1 MEVTIIGVDMSRII
15 RFFVGFLVVLSS
27 CTAAPTASTRTVVV
41 SFSVLGDIVR
51 NVVGDAA
58 TVKTFVGPD
67 SDAHAYEPTPQ
78 DAVALEQATAIVTIG
93 LGFESWLDEIYAASG
108 SKSPVIVSSAAIK
121 PIKVDPSV
129 GGHAH
134 EEGHTEEE
142 AHADEEGHTEEEA
155 HADEKEE
162 LDPHIWH
169 DVQNVIS
176 MVETIRDG
184 LIVAM
189 PDQADTFRTNSTRYI
204 NELRQ
209 LDAEIVTMVES
220 IPNDRR
226 KLVTNHDTFGYFAQ
240 RYGFV
245 VVGTVLGVSTE
256 GSDPSATEIV
266 ELTAA
271 IRDSAVPTIFIEN
284 MSNSALIDNV
294 AAEAGV
300 TIAPA
305 LYTDALGIADS
316 DGATYLNMM
325 RYNVSTMKT
334 ALQGK

>member
-1 MEVTIIGVDMSRII
+1 MEVTINGVDMSRLM
-15 RFFVGFLVVLSS
+15 RFLVGILVVLSS
-27 CTAAPTASTRTVVV
+27 CSTAPTAANRTVVV
-41 SFSVLGDIVR
+41 SFSVLGDIVE

-78 DAVALEQATAIVTIG
+78 DAVALEQATAVVTIG
-93 LGFESWLDEIYAASG
+93 LGFEPWLDEIYAASG
-108 SKSPVIVSSAAIK
+108 SKSPVIVSSAALK
-121 PIKVDPSV
+121 PIKVDPSAA
-129 GGHAH
+129 G
-134 EEGHTEEE
+134 
-142 AHADEEGHTEEEA
+142 HADEEGHAEEEEA
-155 HADEKEE
+155 HAGEAEE
-162 LDPHIWH
+162 LDPHVWH
-169 DVQNVIS
+169 DAQNVIT

-184 LIVAM
+184 LIAAM
-189 PDQADTFRTNSTRYI
+189 PDQAQTFRANSTRYI
-204 NELRQ
+204 AELQQ
-209 LDAEIVTMVES
+209 LDADIVTMVDS
-220 IPNDRR
+220 IPVERR

-256 GSDPSATEIV
+256 GNDPSATEIV
-266 ELTAA
+266 ALTAA
-271 IRDSAVPTIFIEN
+271 IRESAVPTIFIEN
-284 MSNSALIDNV
+284 MSNSSLIDNV

-305 LYTDALGIADS
+305 LYTDALGSADS

-325 RYNVSTMKT
+325 RYNVTTMKT

>member
-1 MEVTIIGVDMSRII
+1 MSRII
-15 RFFVGFLVVLSS
+15 RFLVGFLVVLSS
-27 CTAAPTASTRTVVV
+27 CTAAPTAATRTVVV
-41 SFSVLGDIVR
+41 SFSVLGDIVQ

-58 TVKTFVGPD
+58 TVKTFAGPD

-121 PIKVDPSV
+121 PIKVVPSV
-129 GGHAH
+129 GGHAN
-134 EEGHTEEE
+134 EEGHS
-142 AHADEEGHTEEEA
+142 EEEA

-169 DVQNVIS
+169 DVQNVIT

-209 LDAEIVTMVES
+209 LDAEVVTMVES
-220 IPNDRR
+220 IPTDRR

-294 AAEAGV
+294 ATEAGV

-305 LYTDALGIADS
+305 LYTDALGSADS

-325 RYNVSTMKT
+325 RYNVTTMKT

>member
-1 MEVTIIGVDMSRII
+1 MEVTINGVDMSRLMQ
-15 RFFVGFLVVLSS
+15 FLVGILVVLSS
-27 CTAAPTASTRTVVV
+27 CSTAPTAANRTVVV
-41 SFSVLGDIVR
+41 SFSVLGDIVE

-78 DAVALEQATAIVTIG
+78 DAVALEQATAVVTIG
-93 LGFESWLDEIYAASG
+93 LGFEPWLDEIYAASG
-108 SKSPVIVSSAAIK
+108 SKSPVIVSSAALK
-121 PIKVDPSV
+121 PIKVDPSAA
-129 GGHAH
+129 G
-134 EEGHTEEE
+134 
-142 AHADEEGHTEEEA
+142 HADEEGHAEEEEA
-155 HADEKEE
+155 HAGEAEE
-162 LDPHIWH
+162 LDPHVWH
-169 DVQNVIS
+169 DAQNVIT

-184 LIVAM
+184 LIAAM
-189 PDQADTFRTNSTRYI
+189 PDQAQTFRANSTRYI
-204 NELRQ
+204 AELQQ
-209 LDAEIVTMVES
+209 LDADIVTMVDS
-220 IPNDRR
+220 IPVERR

-256 GSDPSATEIV
+256 GNDPSATEIV
-266 ELTAA
+266 ALTAA
-271 IRDSAVPTIFIEN
+271 IRESAVPTIFIEN
-284 MSNSALIDNV
+284 MSNSSLIDNV

-305 LYTDALGIADS
+305 LYTDALGSADS

-325 RYNVSTMKT
+325 RYNVTTMKT

>member
-1 MEVTIIGVDMSRII
+1 MAVTINGVDMSKMM
-15 RFFVGFLVVLSS
+15 RFLIGFVVSLSS
-27 CTAAPTASTRTVVV
+27 CSAAPSSANRTVVV
-41 SFSVLGDIVR
+41 SFSVLGDIVE

-78 DAVALEQATAIVTIG
+78 DAVALEQATAVVTIG
-93 LGFESWLDEIYAASG
+93 LGFEPWLDEIYAASG
-108 SKSPVIVSSAAIK
+108 SKSPVIVSSAALK
-121 PIKVDPSV
+121 PIKVDPSAA
-129 GGHAH
+129 G
-134 EEGHTEEE
+134 
-142 AHADEEGHTEEEA
+142 HADEEGHAEEEEA
-155 HADEKEE
+155 HAGEAEE
-162 LDPHIWH
+162 LDPHVWH
-169 DVQNVIS
+169 DAQNVIT

-184 LIVAM
+184 LIAAM
-189 PDQADTFRTNSTRYI
+189 PDQAQTFRANSTRYI
-204 NELRQ
+204 AELQQ
-209 LDAEIVTMVES
+209 LDADIVTMVDS
-220 IPNDRR
+220 IPVERR

-256 GSDPSATEIV
+256 GNDPSATEIV
-266 ELTAA
+266 ALTAA
-271 IRDSAVPTIFIEN
+271 IRESAVPTIFIEN
-284 MSNSALIDNV
+284 MSNSSLIDNV

-305 LYTDALGIADS
+305 LYTDALGSADS

-325 RYNVSTMKT
+325 RYNVTTMKT

>member
-1 MEVTIIGVDMSRII
+1 MSRII

-58 TVKTFVGPD
+58 KVKTFVGPD

-121 PIKVDPSV
+121 PIKADPSV

-162 LDPHIWH
+162 LDPHIWY

-209 LDAEIVTMVES
+209 LDAEVVTMVES

>member
-1 MEVTIIGVDMSRII
+1 MEVTINGVDMSRLLQ
-15 RFFVGFLVVLSS
+15 FLVGILVVLSS
-27 CTAAPTASTRTVVV
+27 CSTAPTAANRTVVV
-41 SFSVLGDIVR
+41 SFSVLGDIVE

-78 DAVALEQATAIVTIG
+78 DAVALEQATAVVTIG
-93 LGFESWLDEIYAASG
+93 LGFEPWLDEIYAASG
-108 SKSPVIVSSAAIK
+108 SKSPVIVSSAALK
-121 PIKVDPSV
+121 PIKVDPSAA
-129 GGHAH
+129 G
-134 EEGHTEEE
+134 
-142 AHADEEGHTEEEA
+142 HADEEGHAEEEA
-155 HADEKEE
+155 HAGEAEE
-162 LDPHIWH
+162 LDPHVWH
-169 DVQNVIS
+169 DAQNVIT

-184 LIVAM
+184 LIAAM
-189 PDQADTFRTNSTRYI
+189 PDQAQTFRANSTRYI
-204 NELRQ
+204 AELQQ
-209 LDAEIVTMVES
+209 LDADIVTMVDS
-220 IPNDRR
+220 IPVERR

-256 GSDPSATEIV
+256 GNDPSATEIV
-266 ELTAA
+266 ALTAA
-271 IRDSAVPTIFIEN
+271 IRESAVPTIFIEN
-284 MSNSALIDNV
+284 MSNSSLIDNV

-305 LYTDALGIADS
+305 LYTDALGSADS

-325 RYNVSTMKT
+325 RYNVTTMKT

>member
-1 MEVTIIGVDMSRII
+1 MSRLM
-15 RFFVGFLVVLSS
+15 RFLVGILVVLSS
-27 CTAAPTASTRTVVV
+27 CSTAPTAANRTVVV
-41 SFSVLGDIVR
+41 SFSVLGDIVE

-78 DAVALEQATAIVTIG
+78 DAVALEQATAVVTIG
-93 LGFESWLDEIYAASG
+93 LGFEPWLDEIYAASG
-108 SKSPVIVSSAAIK
+108 SKSPVIVSSAALK
-121 PIKVDPSV
+121 PIKVDPSAA
-129 GGHAH
+129 G
-134 EEGHTEEE
+134 
-142 AHADEEGHTEEEA
+142 HADEEGHAEEEEA
-155 HADEKEE
+155 HAGEAEE
-162 LDPHIWH
+162 LDPHVWH
-169 DVQNVIS
+169 DAQNVIT

-184 LIVAM
+184 LIAAM
-189 PDQADTFRTNSTRYI
+189 PDQAQTFRANSTRYI
-204 NELRQ
+204 AELQQ
-209 LDAEIVTMVES
+209 LDADIVTMVDS
-220 IPNDRR
+220 IPVERR

-256 GSDPSATEIV
+256 GNDPSATEIV
-266 ELTAA
+266 ALTAA
-271 IRDSAVPTIFIEN
+271 IRESAVPTIFIEN
-284 MSNSALIDNV
+284 MSNSSLIDNV

-305 LYTDALGIADS
+305 LYTDALGSADS

-325 RYNVSTMKT
+325 RYNVTTMKT

>member
-1 MEVTIIGVDMSRII
+1 MEVTINGVDMSRII

-27 CTAAPTASTRTVVV
+27 CTAAPMASNRTVVV
-41 SFSVLGDIVR
+41 SFSVLGDIVE

-78 DAVALEQATAIVTIG
+78 DAVALEQATAVVTIG
-93 LGFESWLDEIYAASG
+93 LGFEPWLDEIYAASG
-108 SKSPVIVSSAAIK
+108 SKSPVIVSSAALK
-121 PIKVDPSV
+121 PIKVDPAA
-129 GGHAH
+129 GG
-134 EEGHTEEE
+134 
-142 AHADEEGHTEEEA
+142 HADEEGHAEEEA
-155 HADEKEE
+155 HAGDAEE
-162 LDPHIWH
+162 LDPHVWH
-169 DVQNVIS
+169 DAQNVIT

-184 LIVAM
+184 LIAAM
-189 PDQADTFRTNSTRYI
+189 PDQAETFRANSTRYI
-204 NELRQ
+204 AELQQ
-209 LDAEIVTMVES
+209 LDGEIATMVDS
-220 IPNDRR
+220 IPAERR

-256 GSDPSATEIV
+256 GNDPSATEIV
-266 ELTAA
+266 ALTAA
-271 IRDSAVPTIFIEN
+271 IRESAVPTIFIEN
-284 MSNSALIDNV
+284 MSNSSLIDNV

-305 LYTDALGIADS
+305 LYTDALGSADS
-316 DGATYLNMM
+316 DGSTYLNMM
-325 RYNVSTMKT
+325 RYNVTTMKT

>member
-27 CTAAPTASTRTVVV
+27 CTATPTASTRTVVV
-41 SFSVLGDIVR
+41 SFSVLGDIVQ

-121 PIKVDPSV
+121 PITVDPSV

-142 AHADEEGHTEEEA
+142 AHAEEETHAEEEA

-169 DVQNVIS
+169 DVQNVIT

>member
-1 MEVTIIGVDMSRII
+1 MEVTINGVDMSRII

-27 CTAAPTASTRTVVV
+27 CTAAPTASNRTVVV
-41 SFSVLGDIVR
+41 SFSVLGDIVE

-78 DAVALEQATAIVTIG
+78 DAVALEQATAVVTIG
-93 LGFESWLDEIYAASG
+93 LGFEPWLDEIYAASG

-121 PIKVDPSV
+121 PIKVDPGA
-129 GGHAH
+129 GG
-134 EEGHTEEE
+134 
-142 AHADEEGHTEEEA
+142 HADEEGHAEEEA
-155 HADEKEE
+155 HAGDAEE
-162 LDPHIWH
+162 LDPHVWH
-169 DVQNVIS
+169 DAQNVIT

-184 LIVAM
+184 LIAAM
-189 PDQADTFRTNSTRYI
+189 PDQAETFRANSTRYI
-204 NELRQ
+204 AELQQ
-209 LDAEIVTMVES
+209 LDAEIVSMVDS
-220 IPNDRR
+220 IPADRR

-305 LYTDALGIADS
+305 LYTDALGSADS

>member
-41 SFSVLGDIVR
+41 SFSVLGDIVQ

-58 TVKTFVGPD
+58 RVKTFVGPD

-108 SKSPVIVSSAAIK
+108 SKSPVIVGSTAIK
-121 PIKVDPSV
+121 PIMLDPSV
-129 GGHAH
+129 GGHA
-134 EEGHTEEE
+134 EDEG
-142 AHADEEGHTEEEA
+142 

-169 DVQNVIS
+169 DVQTVIT

-189 PDQADTFRTNSTRYI
+189 PDQADTFRTNS
-204 NELRQ
+204 
-209 LDAEIVTMVES
+209 
-220 IPNDRR
+220 
-226 KLVTNHDTFGYFAQ
+226 
-240 RYGFV
+240 
-245 VVGTVLGVSTE
+245 
-256 GSDPSATEIV
+256 
-266 ELTAA
+266 LTAPKP
-271 IRDSAVPTIFIEN
+271 RS
-284 MSNSALIDNV
+284 MSS
-294 AAEAGV
+294 
-300 TIAPA
+300 
-305 LYTDALGIADS
+305 S
-316 DGATYLNMM
+316 
-325 RYNVSTMKT
+325 R
-334 ALQGK
+334 